1 MRTEYKNLFNESIT
15 AQQKNILEDY
25 VEILVDEN
33 SNLVKQK
40 NNYFNNEM
48 SSIEYY
54 IDSGENET
62 QLVTSLSQLNPTV
75 CIKEVTTLTNHSI
88 EDEREYKNAALRF
101 KSRYLLDNQ
110 GRVICS
116 ESVDSNSNL
125 PLYNETEKYHFSD
138 NKVIEDLYAR
148 YTASGNLEYIIYKT
162 NGDEEQDWE
171 YYDQTN
177 FSELQSKFIEDLSY
191 YLTADLESPFIV

>member
-15 AQQKNILEDY
+15 VQQKNILEDY

-40 NNYFNNEM
+40 NNYFNNEI

-54 IDSGENET
+54 IESGENEA
-62 QLVTSLSQLNPTV
+62 QLVSSLSQLNPTV
-75 CIKEVTTLTNHSI
+75 CIKEVTPLTNYSI
-88 EDEREYKNAALRF
+88 EVEREYRTTVLKF
-101 KSRYLLDNQ
+101 KSRYLLDEKD
-110 GRVICS
+110 RIICS
-116 ESVDSNSNL
+116 EPVDSNTNL
-125 PLYNETEKYHFSD
+125 PLYDETEKYHFSD

-148 YTASGNLEYIIYKT
+148 YTASGNLDYIIYKT

-177 FSELQSKFIEDLSY
+177 FSELQSKFTEDLSY